1 MQNRARIVRLFRYR
15 NVARRLKSLK
25 YIRVFSE
32 NLADAVGVTSAQVRK
47 DFSLFGVSGNR
58 RGGYNV
64 EEVIKQIEMV
74 LGKGKLQKVILV
86 GFGNIGRSLLRY
98 PGFKKDGIKIA
109 AAFDIDPAKVSREGH
124 IPVLPLSE
132 MGNYV
137 DNNKIQIGIITVPDY
152 AAQQVFELM
161 KSAGIK
167 GILNFAPICLQESEE
182 CIVNNINLETELESI
197 IYYASTRKKRK
208 PKQ

>member
-15 NVARRLKSLK
+15 NVARKLKSLN

-47 DFSLFGVSGNR
+47 DFSLFSISGNR

-64 EEVIKQIEMV
+64 EEVVDQIEIV
-74 LGKGKLQKVILV
+74 LGKGKLHKVILV
-86 GFGNIGRSLLRY
+86 GLGNIGRALLRY
-98 PGFKKDGIKIA
+98 PGFEKDGIQIT
-109 AAFDIDPAKVSREGH
+109 AAFDIDPAKVNRESH
-124 IPVLPLSE
+124 ISVLPLSE

-137 DNNKIQIGIITVPDY
+137 EKNNIQIGIITVPDY
-152 AAQQVFELM
+152 AAQQVFELL

-167 GILNFAPICLQESEE
+167 GVLNFAPICLRESEE

-197 IYYASTRKKRK
+197 IYYVNTRKKRK
-208 PKQ
+208 QNQ

>member
-1 MQNRARIVRLFRYR
+1 MQNRARVVRLFRYR
-15 NVARRLKSLK
+15 NVARRLKALK
-25 YIRVFSE
+25 CIRVFSE

-47 DFSLFGVSGNR
+47 DFSLFSISGNR

-86 GFGNIGRSLLRY
+86 GFGNIGRALLRY

-109 AAFDIDPAKVSREGH
+109 AAFDIDPAKVNGEGD

-137 DNNKIQIGIITVPDY
+137 ESNSIQIGIITVPDY

-167 GILNFAPICLQESEE
+167 GVLNFAPICLHESEE

-197 IYYASTRKKRK
+197 IYYVKTRKKRK

>member
-1 MQNRARIVRLFRYR
+1 MQNRARVVRLFRYR
-15 NVARRLKSLK
+15 NVARRMKALK

-47 DFSLFGVSGNR
+47 DFSLFSISGNR

-64 EEVIKQIEMV
+64 EEVIDQIDMV
-74 LGKGKLQKVILV
+74 LGKGTLQKVILV
-86 GFGNIGRSLLRY
+86 GFGNIGRALLRY

-109 AAFDIDPAKVSREGH
+109 AAFDIDPAKVNREDP
-124 IPVLPLSE
+124 ILVLPLSE

-137 DNNKIQIGIITVPDY
+137 EKHNIQIGIITVPDY

-167 GILNFAPICLQESEE
+167 GVLNFAPICLHESEE

-197 IYYASTRKKRK
+197 IYYVKTRKKRK
-208 PKQ
+208 LKQ

>member
-15 NVARRLKSLK
+15 NVARKLKSLN

-47 DFSLFGVSGNR
+47 DFSLFSISGNR

-64 EEVIKQIEMV
+64 EEVVDQIEIV
-74 LGKGKLQKVILV
+74 LGKGKLHKVILV
-86 GFGNIGRSLLRY
+86 GLGNIGRALLRY
-98 PGFKKDGIKIA
+98 PGFEKDGIQIT
-109 AAFDIDPAKVSREGH
+109 AAFDIDPAKVNREGNIH
-124 IPVLPLSE
+124 VLPLNE
-132 MGNYV
+132 MGNYIEK
-137 DNNKIQIGIITVPDY
+137 NSIQIGIITVPDY
-152 AAQQVFELM
+152 AAQQVFELL

-167 GILNFAPICLQESEE
+167 GVLNFAPICLQESDE

-197 IYYASTRKKRK
+197 IYYVNTRKKRK
-208 PKQ
+208 QKK